1 MLQPH
6 PHKTFM
12 YHDLFVAWDGSERK
26 HFLPWQVRC
35 SQCRE
40 VFYYSLPQTPLTVTG
55 IYLYVLPA
63 CVSVWLITVGP
74 TRGGF
79 NGLESHTNNLLTFF
93 VFFGQG
99 GDSDLSLISS
109 ELLLP
114 LTPSVTGEC
123 LIWSDLY
130 LTLHAALE
138 QRALNFI
145 MTWLK
150 IKRFTLLHFSNEK
163 EHCMYSFK
171 MFFLPILPVIH
182 IHIRNYRKGLINNK

>member
-1 MLQPH
+1 MDQKGNISYLDKSAAANAGKFSIIRSLKRLSLWPASTSMSFTLVSQFNLSQLDPQG
-6 PHKTFM
+6 
-12 YHDLFVAWDGSERK
+12 VA
-26 HFLPWQVRC
+26 
-35 SQCRE
+35 
-40 VFYYSLPQTPLTVTG
+40 
-55 IYLYVLPA
+55 
-63 CVSVWLITVGP
+63 
-74 TRGGF
+74 F
-79 NGLESHTNNLLTFF
+79 NSLESHTNNLLTFF

-99 GDSDLSLISS
+99 GDSDLSLSSS

-114 LTPSVTGEC
+114 LTPSVTGEY

-145 MTWLK
+145 MTWQK
-150 IKRFTLLHFSNEK
+150 MKRFALLHFSNEK

>member
-1 MLQPH
+1 MSFTLVSQFNLSQLDPRG
-6 PHKTFM
+6 
-12 YHDLFVAWDGSERK
+12 VA
-26 HFLPWQVRC
+26 
-35 SQCRE
+35 
-40 VFYYSLPQTPLTVTG
+40 
-55 IYLYVLPA
+55 
-63 CVSVWLITVGP
+63 
-74 TRGGF
+74 F

-99 GDSDLSLISS
+99 GDSDLSLSSS

-150 IKRFTLLHFSNEK
+150 IKRFALLHFSNEK

-171 MFFLPILPVIH
+171 MFFFANFAGYSH
-182 IHIRNYRKGLINNK
+182 SY